1 MSVARAQTWREGQIF
16 LQQAKR
22 DVAFNNPLLRGSFL
36 LVFQLVD
43 RSLNNVQSRATGSA
57 HDHPRETKIM
67 LVHLRFMTTLPLRF
81 LPPLHINSPPAPTR
95 WACIRFLR
103 FSISDFAPAD
113 GHLRCSRKGTSA
125 RPLSSSSYA
134 LFNIVVWRIPGIKA
148 GKTTVTPLLQLR
160 QQDPGYSADP
170 RRHRQARW
178 PPRLRDMP
186 QREAVLPAFSHPAW
200 MAMALPCAVAR
211 ARTGR

>member
-1 MSVARAQTWREGQIF
+1 
-16 LQQAKR
+16 
-22 DVAFNNPLLRGSFL
+22 
-36 LVFQLVD
+36 
-43 RSLNNVQSRATGSA
+43 VQCRATGSA
-57 HDHPRETKIM
+57 HDHPLETKIM

-134 LFNIVVWRIPGIKA
+134 VFNIVVWRIPGIKA
-148 GKTTVTPLLQLR
+148 VRARLLHR
-160 QQDPGYSADP
+160 CYSFDSRIRDIP
-170 RRHRQARW
+170 QARDCSEMFRFSGELLSCSKRW
-178 PPRLRDMP
+178 RQKSGNLRLRSFLFDTGK
-186 QREAVLPAFSHPAW
+186 RAGRHASAICHNVRRYYLPSPIPPGW
-200 MAMALPCAVAR
+200 
-211 ARTGR
+211 